1 MIIGGEKMR
10 FTSEKRPFLHKYT
23 VENAD
28 FWKNWWGS
36 VFCWRGL
43 GRGFARGWGGFFGD
57 VNVAGWT
64 DIFGWGFAC
73 GRDLDAGTTG
83 ASRAGRTFGL
93 GWLEPKERAVS
104 ANHSILGFYEL
115 PLQGAGVNWLRFP
128 RRSGACLGL
137 GVNCPFGAVDLFCG
151 ATGVWGNEA

>member
-43 GRGFARGWGGFFGD
+43 GD

-64 DIFGWGFAC
+64 DIFGWEVDNWGFSA
-73 GRDLDAGTTG
+73 GERRDVYVAERTEVGLDK
-83 ASRAGRTFGL
+83 FGL
-93 GWLEPKERAVS
+93 VG
-104 ANHSILGFYEL
+104 
-115 PLQGAGVNWLRFP
+115 
-128 RRSGACLGL
+128 
-137 GVNCPFGAVDLFCG
+137 
-151 ATGVWGNEA
+151 